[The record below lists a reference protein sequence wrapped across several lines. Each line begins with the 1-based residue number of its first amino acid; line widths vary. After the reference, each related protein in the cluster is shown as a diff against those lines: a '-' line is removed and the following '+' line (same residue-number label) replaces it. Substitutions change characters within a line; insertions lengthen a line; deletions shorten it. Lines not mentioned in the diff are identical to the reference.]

1 MEQKTNRYR
10 IGYAQPSF
18 LEGMA
23 RVLDF
28 GGTLE
33 EYDIPDIDD
42 LLEAHPPR
50 LSSRK
55 ANAEAIR
62 SYWIAT
68 GRYIRNAMGKF
79 EAQEK
84 DKLWPSSS
92 ITMI

>member
-1 MEQKTNRYR
+1 MTRKTNRYR

-33 EYDIPDIDD
+33 EYIIPDIAD

-50 LSSRK
+50 LSSQD
-55 ANAEAIR
+55 ANAKAIR
-62 SYWIAT
+62 GYWVAV
-68 GRYIRNAMGKF
+68 GGYIRNAMGEF
-79 EAQEK
+79 ETA
-84 DKLWPSSS
+84 DKGKPSAGG
-92 ITMI
+92 

>member
-1 MEQKTNRYR
+1 MAQKTIRYR

-23 RVLDF
+23 RVVDF

-50 LSSRK
+50 LSSQK

-62 SYWIAT
+62 GYWMAV
-68 GRYIRNAMGKF
+68 GQYIGDAMGKF

-84 DKLWPSSS
+84 DKSD
-92 ITMI
+92 TCA